1 MASYPFFRTEYKV
14 NGIERKRDMS
24 EIRVVENQRFTVKV
38 KDLGAELCSIYDKAN
53 DRELIWNADPE
64 WWPRHAPILFPS
76 VGVTH
81 KGQYRYQ
88 GKTYAMSQHGFARDM
103 EFTFLGLAGNTL
115 THQLKTTAET
125 KENYPFDFVLEVRH
139 ILEEDGL
146 VVDWT
151 VKNAGTGEMLF
162 TIGAH
167 PAFRVP
173 AEGKGAGK
181 DYKLTFDGQ
190 KELSFIYI
198 NEEGTA
204 KYREVKT
211 LPLENGAY
219 TVGEHLFD
227 NGVLIFENKQVEKV
241 GFAFPDGSEYLTVEC
256 EGFPFVGVWT
266 KPNAP
271 FICLE
276 PWYGRCDNEDF
287 EDEYEKKVGV
297 EKLPAGGA
305 FHAAYKIH
313 IA

>member
-1 MASYPFFRTEYKV
+1 MV
-14 NGIERKRDMS
+14 S
-24 EIRVVENQRFTVKV
+24 ETRSMENQRFVVKV
-38 KDLGAELCSIYDKAN
+38 KDLGAELCSIYDKEN

-81 KGQYRYQ
+81 NGQYRYQ
-88 GKTYAMSQHGFARDM
+88 GKTYSMSQHGFARDM
-103 EFTFLGLAGNTL
+103 EFAFVGTEGENTL
-115 THQLKTTAET
+115 VHQLVATGET
-125 KENYPFDFVLEVRH
+125 KENYPFDFVLQVRH
-139 ILEEDGL
+139 ILTENGL

-151 VKNAGTGEMLF
+151 VKNAGNGEMLF

-173 AEGKGAGK
+173 AKAGTEQK

-190 KELSFIYI
+190 KELKFIYI

-204 KYREVKT
+204 KYRDVKT
-211 LPLENGAY
+211 LPLEDGTY
-219 TVGEHLFD
+219 TIGEHLFD
-227 NGVLIFENKQVEKV
+227 NGVLIFEDKQVEKV
-241 GFAFPDGSEYLTVEC
+241 GFAFPDGSEYLTIDC
-256 EGFPFVGVWT
+256 KGFPFVGVWT

-287 EDEYEKKVGV
+287 EEEYEKKVGV
-297 EKLPAGGA
+297 QTLGAGET
-305 FHAAYKIH
+305 FHAAYTIH
-313 IA
+313 IAV

>member
-1 MASYPFFRTEYKV
+1 MR
-14 NGIERKRDMS
+14 RMS
-24 EIRVVENQRFTVKV
+24 ETRIIENSRFVVKV
-38 KDLGAELCSIYDKAN
+38 EDLGAELSSIYDKKN

-64 WWPRHAPILFPS
+64 WWPRHAPVLFPS

-81 KGQYRYQ
+81 DGHYKYR
-88 GKTYAMSQHGFARDM
+88 GKSYPMSQHGFARDM
-103 EFTFLGLAGNTL
+103 EFTFLGQEGNTL
-115 THQLKTTAET
+115 VHELKATAET
-125 KENYPFDFVLEVRH
+125 KENYPFDFVFQVRH
-139 ILEEDGL
+139 ILNEDGV

-151 VKNAGTGEMLF
+151 VKNEDDEEMLF

-167 PAFRVP
+167 PAFVVP
-173 AEGKGAGK
+173 AKEGTEQK

-190 KELSFIYI
+190 KELKYIYI

-204 KYREVKT
+204 IYRDVKT
-211 LPLENGAY
+211 LPLENGCY
-219 TVGEHLFD
+219 TIGEHLFD

-241 GFAFPDGSEYLTVEC
+241 GFAFPDGSEYLTIDC
-256 EGFPFVGVWT
+256 KGFPFVGIWT

-287 EDEYEKKVGV
+287 ADEYENKVGIQ
-297 EKLPAGGA
+297 KLGGKET
-305 FHAAYKIH
+305 FHAAYTIH